1 MIYQPGNKVKIQN
14 LKQDAEKFSKPGVGL
29 APEMVDLSNKIAIIV
44 NAEYDN
50 VIEEV
55 VYHINLDRA
64 TFTWVAQYFYPP
76 IVLKRK
82 PI

>member
-14 LKQDAEKFSKPGVGL
+14 LKQDRERFSKPGVGL
-29 APEMVDLSNKIAIIV
+29 TSEMIDLSNKIATIRD
-44 NAEYDN
+44 AEYDN
-50 VIEEV
+50 GIGEL
-55 VYHINLDRA
+55 VYEIDLDR
-64 TFTWVAQYFYPP
+64 TTYTWVAQYFYPP

>member
-14 LKQDAEKFSKPGVGL
+14 LKQDRERFSKPGVGL
-29 APEMVDLSNKIAIIV
+29 TSEMVDLSNKIAIIV
-44 NAEYDN
+44 NAEDDN
-50 VIEEV
+50 DIEEV

-64 TFTWVAQYFYPP
+64 TFTWVAQHFYPP